1 MQDRFLFETVHR
13 SFCDVLGKGRDDFRP
28 LPFGGKIMLFSGD
41 FRQVLPVVCKGGE
54 YQIIPKVL
62 NRSFLWPHVET
73 HNLTVN
79 ERIRQEGVLANAEL
93 RACIALDD
101 AVNDKEAAIASAA
114 DRVNQAGA
122 QATFAAY
129 LLRLGNGTEEAV
141 RDDHPGLRNLD
152 PSTAAAR
159 VVQIPGHLVSRC
171 RSRVAFVSEMYPDI
185 ETKCLTASFPEWIA
199 SRTIVTPCNRDVDFI
214 NQLVLDRL
222 PGEAVTYYSIDS
234 CRDGNAELDFAP
246 EVLNTLTLPGL
257 PPHALRLKKNAI
269 VMLIRNLDASSGLC
283 NGTRLQVL
291 RLGSAGIYAK
301 IVSKNPFFGRC
312 VCIPRINHTQSKS
325 SFPFQVVRRNLPLR
339 LAFCT
344 TINKAQGATYEMCG
358 VYLPRP
364 VFTHGQLYVAF
375 SRVRAAHCLK
385 VYGET
390 SAKQYRCPDTDIF
403 LTVNIVYPLAL

>member
-1 MQDRFLFETVHR
+1 
-13 SFCDVLGKGRDDFRP
+13 
-28 LPFGGKIMLFSGD
+28 MLRHG
-41 FRQVLPVVCKGGE
+41 
-54 YQIIPKVL
+54 
-62 NRSFLWPHVET
+62 
-73 HNLTVN
+73 
-79 ERIRQEGVLANAEL
+79 
-93 RACIALDD
+93 
-101 AVNDKEAAIASAA
+101 ASAA
-114 DRVNQAGA
+114 NLALYGDDESVWPAGPLPGFAVNYQIDVLVQRIRRPFWHSSSPDRPAPRITKSGA
-122 QATFAAY
+122 VGLPYAIGH
-129 LLRLGNGTEEAV
+129 LGG
-141 RDDHPGLRNLD
+141 RDCA
-152 PSTAAAR
+152 TAAAR

-291 RLGSAGIYAK
+291 RLGSAGVYAK

-403 LTVNIVYPLAL
+403 LTMNIVYPLAL